1 MRRRQFLALL
11 GSMAIGCP
19 AEVVAQKPDRVRR
32 VGVLMPGTASSAL
45 AQRRAK
51 IFTQALQD
59 LGLTD
64 GQNTRID
71 YRWSGGDIE
80 QIQSLAKELVGS
92 RPDVLVGIGQAP
104 TAALQQAT
112 RTIPSLLARADE
124 VIE

>member
-11 GSMAIGCP
+11 GSMSLGCP

-59 LGLTD
+59 LGWTD

-71 YRWSGGDIE
+71 YRSAGSDIE
-80 QIQSLAKELVGS
+80 QIQTLAKELVGS
-92 RPDVLVGIGQAP
+92 RPDVLVGAGQAP
-104 TAALQQAT
+104 TSALQQAT
-112 RTIPSLLARADE
+112 R
-124 VIE
+124 

>member
-1 MRRRQFLALL
+1 MTTGEGMRRRLFLTLL

-45 AQRRAK
+45 GLRRVK

-59 LGLTD
+59 LGWTD

-71 YRWSGGDIE
+71 FRWPGGDIE

-92 RPDVLVGIGQAP
+92 TPVCSSVSSKRQRQHCSKRPGQSP
-104 TAALQQAT
+104 
-112 RTIPSLLARADE
+112 PSS
-124 VIE
+124 